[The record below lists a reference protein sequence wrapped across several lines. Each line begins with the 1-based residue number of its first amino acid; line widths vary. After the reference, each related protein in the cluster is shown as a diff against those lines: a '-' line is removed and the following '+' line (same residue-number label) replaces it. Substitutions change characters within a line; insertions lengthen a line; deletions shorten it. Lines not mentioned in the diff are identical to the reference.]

1 MKRILILFSDTGGGH
16 RAAAE
21 AIRDALLIRHPNEV
35 SIDMVDVFRTYS
47 PFPFKYMP
55 EMYPWIVS
63 RSKTGWGVGYDF
75 TNTRNKARLIQQGIY
90 VSLEKSL
97 LKMLREHP
105 ADLILSVH
113 SLLTRT
119 MMQGL
124 MQFEKR
130 PPFMVV
136 VTDLVST
143 HMFWYDKAV
152 DRCLVPT
159 QPAYDRGLQS
169 GLSPDQMRVTGLPV
183 HPNFAGR
190 LTDKAS
196 ARQELGWDANLPAIL
211 MVGGGEGMGALYETA
226 RAVNDM
232 RLKCQIIVIA
242 GRNAVLKHK
251 LESDR
256 WNQPT
261 HVYPFVTN
269 MPVLMAASD
278 ILVSKAGPATISEAC
293 IAGLPVIL
301 YDAIPG
307 QETGNVEYV
316 VENNAGIYAPSP
328 TEASEAVAKWLG
340 EGPEGLKRHSDS
352 ARLLGRPNAVWEIA
366 DEVWEQ
372 AQKPLIPTNRRNL
385 FIDFSRKVPMR
396 PRRF

>member
-1 MKRILILFSDTGGGH
+1 MIK
-16 RAAAE
+16 
-21 AIRDALLIRHPNEV
+21 HPNEV
-35 SIDMVDVFRTYS
+35 SIEMVDVFRAYS
-47 PFPFKYMP
+47 PFPLNYMP
-55 EMYPWIVS
+55 EMYPWVVN
-63 RSKTGWGVGYDF
+63 RSKSGWGVGYNF
-75 TNTRNKARLIQQGIY
+75 TNTRSKAKLIQQTLY
-90 VSLEKSL
+90 VSMEKSM

-105 ADLILSVH
+105 ADLIVSVH

-119 MMQGL
+119 TMQGL

-143 HMFWYDKAV
+143 HMFWYDKNV
-152 DRCLVPT
+152 DRCIVPT
-159 QPAYDRGLQS
+159 QPAFDRGLQS
-169 GLSPDQMRVTGLPV
+169 GLSPEQMRITGLPV
-183 HPNFAGR
+183 HPNFAER
-190 LTDKAS
+190 LMAKAE
-196 ARQELGWDANLPAIL
+196 ARKELGWDPELPAVL

-232 RLKCQIIVIA
+232 RQKCQLIVIA
-242 GRNAVLKHK
+242 GRNQALKAK
-251 LESDR
+251 LEGDR

-307 QETGNVEYV
+307 QETGNVEFV
-316 VENNAGIYAPSP
+316 VEHDAGIYAPSP
-328 TEASEAVAKWLG
+328 TEAAEAVSKWLG
-340 EGPEGLKRHSDS
+340 EGAEGLKRHSDN
-352 ARLLGRPNAVWEIA
+352 ARRLGRPDAVWDIA
-366 DEVWEQ
+366 DEVWEY
-372 AQKPLIPTNRRNL
+372 AQKPPIPTNRRNI
-385 FIDFSRKVPMR
+385 FIDFSRRVPIR
-396 PRRF
+396 SRRF

>member
-21 AIRDALLIRHPNEV
+21 AIRDALMIKHPHEV
-35 SIDMVDVFRTYS
+35 SIEMVDVFRAYS

-55 EMYPWIVS
+55 EMYPWVVN
-63 RSKTGWGVGYDF
+63 RSKSGWGVGYNF
-75 TNTRNKARLIQQGIY
+75 TNTRSKAKLIQQTLY
-90 VSLEKSL
+90 VSMEKSM

-105 ADLILSVH
+105 ADLIVSVH

-119 MMQGL
+119 TMQGL

-143 HMFWYDKAV
+143 HMFWYDKNV
-152 DRCLVPT
+152 DRCIVPT
-159 QPAYDRGLQS
+159 QPAFDRGLQS
-169 GLSPDQMRVTGLPV
+169 GLSADQMRITGLPV
-183 HPNFAGR
+183 HPNFAQR
-190 LTDKAS
+190 LMEKAD
-196 ARQELGWDANLPAIL
+196 ARKELGWDPNLPAIL

-232 RLKCQIIVIA
+232 RLKCQLIVIA
-242 GRNAVLKHK
+242 GRNQVLKSK
-251 LESDR
+251 LEADR
-256 WNQPT
+256 WHQPT

-307 QETGNVEYV
+307 QETGNVEFV
-316 VENNAGIYAPSP
+316 VQQDAGVYAPSP
-328 TEASEAVAKWLG
+328 TEAAEAVAKWLA
-340 EGPEGLKRHSDS
+340 EGPEGLQRHSDN
-352 ARLLGRPNAVWEIA
+352 ARKLGRPNAVWDIA
-366 DEVWEQ
+366 DEAWEF
-372 AQKPLIPTNRRNL
+372 AQKPPIPTNRRNI
-385 FIDFSRKVPMR
+385 FIDFSKRVPMR